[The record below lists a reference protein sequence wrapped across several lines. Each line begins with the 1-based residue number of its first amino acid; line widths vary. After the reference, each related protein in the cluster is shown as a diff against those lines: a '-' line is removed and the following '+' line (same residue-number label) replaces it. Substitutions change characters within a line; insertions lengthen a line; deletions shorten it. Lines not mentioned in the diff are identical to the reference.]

1 MKVNTSELER
11 AFQLARS
18 GSHLT
23 ISEIRRQLLKEGYS
37 NNQVSGRQLM
47 AQLRGLIQAA
57 QSSLNVSCEAP

>member
-1 MKVNTSELER
+1 MKANTLELER

-47 AQLRGLIQAA
+47 DQLRRLIQAA
-57 QSSLNVSCEAP
+57 QSGLNVGCETP